1 MIAAVTLWFAHVR
14 GTASLCWRSVQ
25 PDSLS
30 FCLFFA
36 LSNVFMSEFDEAF
49 NEFSFRSS
57 KIGPWWARGLRI
69 GDRIDNF
76 QAIAIGEFI
85 TLPGPV
91 TYGLS
96 AGYIIIIMYLLSSH
110 PTVHK
115 FLQQNGRVNFW
126 WLGFFILLTYCSS
139 RFFGIRSHQ
148 TTVFLGVGDWVLL
161 WGALVTNREGL
172 IIVCG
177 INSRFWSWN
186 DWILIYTIHKYY
198 LNIPR
203 ILL

>member
-36 LSNVFMSEFDEAF
+36 LSNVFMSEFDEALY
-49 NEFSFRSS
+49 EFSFRSS
-57 KIGPWWARGLRI
+57 KIGPWARGLRI

-96 AGYIIIIMYLLSSH
+96 AGYIIMYTLSSH
-110 PTVHK
+110 PTVRK

-126 WLGFFILLTYCSS
+126 WLGFFILLTYCSKILRLPKS
-139 RFFGIRSHQ
+139 SNHRVFGGSQ
-148 TTVFLGVGDWVLL
+148 MGTNL
-161 WGALVTNREGL
+161 WGAVQSLTFSGL
-172 IIVCG
+172 IVCG
-177 INSRFWSWN
+177 INSRKCMEWLNF
-186 DWILIYTIHKYY
+186 DIFIILS
-198 LNIPR
+198 
-203 ILL
+203 